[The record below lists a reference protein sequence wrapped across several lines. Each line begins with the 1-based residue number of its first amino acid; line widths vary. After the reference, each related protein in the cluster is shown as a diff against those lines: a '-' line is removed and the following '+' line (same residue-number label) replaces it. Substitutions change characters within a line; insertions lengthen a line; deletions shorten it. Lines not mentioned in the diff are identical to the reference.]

1 MDVRHRFQEVVKR
14 PDESVDLAEAALL
27 IAGQEY
33 PELDV
38 DAYLARL
45 DEMGARLGQRVRDN
59 SQPIASVLGQFL
71 FAEQGFKGNEENYY
85 DPRNSFLN
93 DVLDRRTGIPITLST
108 VCIEVAR
115 RAGLSV
121 AGVGL
126 PGHFIIQVDG
136 SEGHTLIDPFYGGT
150 EMTEAD
156 CQERLNRL
164 YGGRVK
170 VDPSMLF
177 PVDRK
182 HILARTLRN
191 LKAIYMKASDHSR
204 ALRTTNLLLDLN
216 PYSGE
221 DLRDRGLLYA
231 AMDCYEFAVRDL
243 ESYISLVPQAPE
255 AGRVAALAKEMRTRS
270 TRIN

>member
-1 MDVRHRFQEVVKR
+1 MDGQHRFREVVRR
-14 PDESVDLAEAALL
+14 PDESIDLAEAALL

-33 PELDV
+33 PELNV
-38 DAYLARL
+38 ATYLARF
-45 DEMGARLGQRVRDN
+45 DEMGERLGQRVRED
-59 SQPIASVLGQFL
+59 SQPIASLLGQFFFTEL
-71 FAEQGFKGNEENYY
+71 GFKGNKDDYY

-126 PGHFIIQVDG
+126 PGHFIIQVEG
-136 SEGHTLIDPFYGGT
+136 SEGRTLLDPFYGGT

-156 CQERLNRL
+156 CQERLNGL

-191 LKAIYMKASDHSR
+191 LKALYMKALDQRR
-204 ALRTTNLLLDLN
+204 ALRTTELLLDLN

-231 AMDCYEFAVRDL
+231 AMDCYRLAADDL
-243 ESYISLVPQAPE
+243 EVYVSLVPQAPE
-255 AGRVAALAKEMRTRS
+255 AGRVTELAKEMRRRATRV
-270 TRIN
+270 N

>member
-1 MDVRHRFQEVVKR
+1 MDVRQRFREVVTQ
-14 PDESVDLAEAALL
+14 PDESIDLGEAALL

-38 DAYLARL
+38 AAYLARL
-45 DEMGARLGQRVRDN
+45 EELGARLAQRLRDDA
-59 SQPIASVLGQFL
+59 QPIASVLGQFL
-71 FAEQGFKGNEENYY
+71 FTELGFKGNEDDYY

-126 PGHFIIQVDG
+126 PGHFLIQVDG
-136 SEGHTLIDPFYGGT
+136 SGGQTLLDPFYGGT
-150 EMTEAD
+150 EMTEED

-170 VDPSMLF
+170 IHASMLS

-191 LKAIYMKASDHSR
+191 LKAIYMKASDHPR
-204 ALRTTNLLLDLN
+204 ALRTTQLLLDLN

-221 DLRDRGLLYA
+221 DLRDRGLFYA
-231 AMDCYEFAVRDL
+231 ALDCYGLAARDL
-243 ESYISLVPQAPE
+243 EGYVSLVPRAPE
-255 AGRVAALAKEMRTRS
+255 ASRVTELAIEMRRRS
-270 TRIN
+270 TRVN

>member
-1 MDVRHRFQEVVKR
+1 MDVRHRFQEVVRR
-14 PDESVDLAEAALL
+14 PDERIDLAEAALL
-27 IAGQEY
+27 IAAQEY

-38 DAYLARL
+38 AAYLARF
-45 DEMGARLGQRVRDN
+45 DEMGARLGQRVRDD
-59 SQPIASVLGQFL
+59 SEPIASVLGQFL
-71 FAEQGFKGNEENYY
+71 FAELGFKGNEDDYY

-115 RAGLSV
+115 RTGLSV
-121 AGVGL
+121 TGIGL
-126 PGHFIIQVDG
+126 PGHFLIQVDG
-136 SEGHTLIDPFYGGT
+136 SRGQTLLDPFYGGT

-156 CQERLNRL
+156 CQERLNRR

-170 VDPSMLF
+170 VAPSMF
-177 PVDRK
+177 SPVDRK

-191 LKAIYMKASDHSR
+191 LKAIYMKALDHER
-204 ALRTTNLLLDLN
+204 ALRTTHLLLDLN

-231 AMDCYEFAVRDL
+231 ALDCYSFAARDL
-243 ESYISLVPQAPE
+243 ESYVSLVPQAPE
-255 AGRVAALAKEMRTRS
+255 AGRVAELAGEMRRRS
-270 TRIN
+270 TLIN